1 MSVAR
6 PALAGHAGSK
16 IEAQRYARRG
26 ALVNTKL
33 DRVRTYEIAG
43 SDRFLNPH
51 ALWTADILAADRAR
65 ASAHIYRVAAT
76 EIIDGVLVSGAG
88 PVGLVTALK
97 LAHAGIRVV
106 VVDSEPAKF
115 SWV

>member
-1 MSVAR
+1 
-6 PALAGHAGSK
+6 
-16 IEAQRYARRG
+16 
-26 ALVNTKL
+26 
-33 DRVRTYEIAG
+33 
-43 SDRFLNPH
+43 
-51 ALWTADILAADRAR
+51 
-65 ASAHIYRVAAT
+65 VAAT